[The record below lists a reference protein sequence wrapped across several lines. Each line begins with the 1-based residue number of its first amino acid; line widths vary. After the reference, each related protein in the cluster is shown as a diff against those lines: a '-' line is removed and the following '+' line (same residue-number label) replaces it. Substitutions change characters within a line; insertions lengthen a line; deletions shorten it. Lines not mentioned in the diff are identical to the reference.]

1 LEFDAVI
8 CGGGAIGLA
17 LTRELSSEYRQVLL
31 LEQHSSL
38 GSETSARNSEVIHA
52 GIYYPTGS
60 LKHKYCISGKKL
72 LYSYLNEKKIPYDR
86 VGKLVVACCYDD
98 ISRLEALYHQAN
110 SNKVDDLEWLDQD
123 EISILEP
130 EVSCVAGFISRS
142 TGIFDSHSF
151 LQALSFDA
159 EQNGVIIAQ
168 KHRLISAEIFRGLI
182 KISIEGF
189 ESDPI
194 YTKRFFNC
202 SGLSAIDVLHKC
214 KFGDRTVGY
223 RYEYAKGSYF
233 ALSGSSPFKHLI
245 YPIPE
250 NGGLGIHSTIDFNGK
265 TKFGPN
271 VDWMQIQLDEID
283 ANYNVDSKL
292 ESVFK
297 TSIVRYWPAVEHKTL
312 TPDYA
317 GFRPKLFIDNELFED
332 FKIVKENVGSNCTA
346 VHFLGIES
354 PGLTA
359 SLSIAKY
366 FVE

>member
-1 LEFDAVI
+1 MKFDAVI

-17 LTRELSSEYRQVLL
+17 LARELSSVHQKVLL
-31 LEQHSSL
+31 LEQNSSL

-72 LYSYLNEKKIPYDR
+72 LYAYLNEKKISNDNI
-86 VGKLVVACCYDD
+86 GKLVIACSYDD
-98 ISRLEALYHQAN
+98 LSKLETLYDRAM
-110 SNKVDDLEWLDQD
+110 SNQVEDLEWLDQD
-123 EISILEP
+123 EISMLEP

-168 KHRLISAEIFRGLI
+168 KHRFISAETFRGSI
-182 KISIEGF
+182 KISIQGF

-202 SGLSAIDVLHKC
+202 AGLSAIDVLHKC
-214 KFGDRTVGY
+214 RFGDRTVGY

-233 ALSGSSPFKHLI
+233 SLSGRSPFKRLI

-250 NGGLGIHSTIDFNGK
+250 QGGLGIHSTIDFNGK

-271 VDWMQIQLDEID
+271 VDWMQIKLDEID
-283 ANYNVDSKL
+283 ANYNVDRKL
-292 ESVFK
+292 ESLFK
-297 TSIVRYWPAVEHKTL
+297 NSIGKYWPNVEHKTL

-332 FKIVKENVGSNCTA
+332 FKIVKDNFGSGCTA

-359 SLSIAKY
+359 ALSVAKF

>member
-1 LEFDAVI
+1 MEFDAVI

-17 LTRELSSEYRQVLL
+17 LARELSSIHRQVLL
-31 LEQHSSL
+31 LEQNSSL

-72 LYSYLNEKKIPYDR
+72 LYAYLNEKKIPNEC
-86 VGKLVVACCYDD
+86 VGKLVVACSCDD
-98 ISRLEALYHQAN
+98 LTRLEALYHQAN
-110 SNKVDDLEWLDQD
+110 SNQVEDLEWLDQD

-151 LQALSFDA
+151 LRALSFDA
-159 EQNGVIIAQ
+159 EQNGVVIAQ
-168 KHRLISAEIFRGLI
+168 KHRFVSAEISRGLI

-194 YTKRFFNC
+194 YTKHFFNC
-202 SGLSAIDVLHKC
+202 SGLSAVDVLHKC
-214 KFGDRTVGY
+214 RFGDRTVGY

-233 ALSGSSPFKHLI
+233 ALSGRSPFKHLI

-250 NGGLGIHSTIDFNGK
+250 QGGLGIHSTIDFNGK

-271 VDWMQIQLDEID
+271 VDWMQIKLDEID
-283 ANYNVDSKL
+283 VNYNVDSKL
-292 ESVFK
+292 ESLFK
-297 TSIVRYWPAVEHKTL
+297 TSIGRYWPDVEHKTL

-332 FKIVKENVGSNCTA
+332 FKIVKENLDSDCTA

-359 SLSIAKY
+359 CLSIAKF